1 MAFQF
6 HPEVMVDS
14 IPLLVGI
21 QGLTLKISAA
31 GLILGLLAGII
42 AAVRASRQTGAN
54 RSECLDRV
62 LLFTVSGL
70 AAGMA
75 LGIAASQF
83 SGDGQTLSGLELTL
97 FITVCGLILGLILGS
112 AAGLINTGHNRL
124 LRALA
129 VTYIE
134 IIRGTPLIVQVM
146 FLYFGLPL
154 VMGIRIPPLI
164 AGIVA
169 IGVNAG
175 AYIAE
180 IVRGAIVSI
189 DAGQG
194 EAARSTGLTGFQ
206 AMRYVIWPQ
215 AFRRMIPPLGN
226 QFIISLKDTSLLV
239 VIGVAELTRQGQE
252 IISINFRAF
261 EIWLTVAIIYLCVTL
276 TLSWILRRAERR
288 LLSRVVRRTQMGAA
302 RSA

>member
-14 IPLLVGI
+14 LPLLVG
-21 QGLTLKISAA
+21 GLKLTL
-31 GLILGLLAGII
+31 LI
-42 AAVRASRQTGAN
+42 
-54 RSECLDRV
+54 
-62 LLFTVSGL
+62 TVGGL
-70 AAGMA
+70 A
-75 LGIAASQF
+75 
-83 SGDGQTLSGLELTL
+83 
-97 FITVCGLILGLILGS
+97 LGLILGIG
-112 AAGLINTGHNRL
+112 AGLINTGRNRL
-124 LRALA
+124 LRAVA
-129 VTYIE
+129 VAYIE
-134 IIRGTPLIVQVM
+134 TIRGTPLIVQVM

-154 VMGIRIPPLI
+154 ALGMRVPPVT

-180 IVRGAIVSI
+180 IVRGAIISI

-194 EAARSTGLTGFQ
+194 EAARSTGLSGYQ

-261 EIWLTVAIIYLCVTL
+261 EVWLSVALIYLCVTL
-276 TLSWILRRAERR
+276 TLSWILRRIERR
-288 LLSRVVRRTQMGAA
+288 LTSRVVRKTQMGAKVVSVV
-302 RSA
+302 RSL